1 MEIFGLSIEPRNIK
15 DVINDSELNLDLK
28 KITNSESPE
37 ILIAGCGTG
46 QHAIT
51 TASKYKK
58 SKILALDLS
67 VKSLSYAK
75 RKANELKINNIDFIQ
90 GDILDL
96 ESIDRKF
103 DIIES
108 VGVLHHMDNPFKGW
122 KILTSCLN
130 NDSLMLIGLYS
141 ENARKHI
148 TQIRNKINN
157 LKLKTN
163 YKNIIKFRKD
173 IIENNNDQWNY
184 IKSSPDFY
192 TVSGVRDLLFHVQ
205 EHQFTIS
212 KIKKYLD
219 KLGLI
224 FLGFEDQL
232 VKENFKINY
241 NDKNDLFNLNKWEEY
256 EKSNPRIFAGMYQF
270 WCKK

>member
-1 MEIFGLSIEPRNIK
+1 
-15 DVINDSELNLDLK
+15 
-28 KITNSESPE
+28 
-37 ILIAGCGTG
+37 
-46 QHAIT
+46 
-51 TASKYKK
+51 
-58 SKILALDLS
+58 
-67 VKSLSYAK
+67 
-75 RKANELKINNIDFIQ
+75 
-90 GDILDL
+90 
-96 ESIDRKF
+96 
-103 DIIES
+103 
-108 VGVLHHMDNPFKGW
+108 MDDPFKGW

-130 NDSLMLIGLYS
+130 DDSLMLIGLYS
-141 ENARKHI
+141 EIARQHI
-148 TQIRNKINN
+148 KQIRNKINK
-157 LKLKTN
+157 LKLQTN

-173 IIENNNDQWNY
+173 LIENNNDQWNY

-219 KLGLI
+219 ILGLI